1 MERKDEMGGSV
12 MRDTRWARTVVTWS
26 MAALALWALAVP
38 SATAAGTL
46 TKEQV
51 KNIATKV
58 VNSKI
63 HGIKMW
69 RFFHQTETSTSNDV
83 IGKFGIITLKG
94 TCDGAGVPTLRAS
107 WTKRVDHMTLDGA
120 GGLFGNSQ
128 VDGGTTINIGSGTF
142 GSVGHA
148 EAVTYATPHVLTS
161 VEYFLR
167 DAPALGQNKC
177 FFSGIVTIK

>member
-1 MERKDEMGGSV
+1 
-12 MRDTRWARTVVTWS
+12 MRNTRWARSLVTWS
-26 MAALALWALAVP
+26 MAALALWTLAAP

-51 KNIATKV
+51 KTIATNV

-83 IGKFGIITLKG
+83 IGKFGLITLKA
-94 TCDGAGVPTLRAS
+94 TCDGAGEPTLRAS
-107 WTKRVDHMTLDGA
+107 WTKRVNRMTLDGA
-120 GGLFGNSQ
+120 AGSLVGDAD
-128 VDGGTTINIGSGTF
+128 VAAGTTIDIGSGQF
-142 GSVGHA
+142 GSVGHT
-148 EAVTYATPHVLTS
+148 EAITYASPHILTS

-177 FFSGIVTIK
+177 FFSGFVTIK